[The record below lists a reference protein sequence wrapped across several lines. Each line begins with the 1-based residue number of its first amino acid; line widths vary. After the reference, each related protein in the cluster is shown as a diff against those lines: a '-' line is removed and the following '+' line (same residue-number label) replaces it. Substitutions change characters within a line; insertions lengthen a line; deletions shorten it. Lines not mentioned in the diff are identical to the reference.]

1 MLMPTKP
8 IYLDYNATTPI
19 ADEVAEAMLPYL
31 KEGFGNPSSSHP
43 YGQAAR
49 AAVDKARTQVATLLN
64 CQPAEVVFTGGG
76 TESNNT
82 VIKGVADASGWG
94 GGHLVVSAVEH
105 PAVIEPANWL
115 TKHGFRSTHLPVDG
129 LGRVDPDAVAEAIE
143 PDTILVSVMLANNE
157 VGTIQ
162 PIAEISK
169 IAHARGVPLHT
180 DAAQAVGKIPVDVD
194 ALGVDFLSV
203 AGHKFYAPK
212 GIGALY
218 IREGRHIA
226 PLLHGASHESGRRAG
241 TENVLEIVGLGRAAE
256 LARQGLPGSTPRIRQ
271 LRDRL
276 WEALSGSVPEIRR
289 NGDPAPQGG
298 LPNTLSVSF
307 RHIEANILLGIVGDR
322 LAASAGAA
330 CHAEDITISKVLEAM
345 RVPVDF
351 AMGTVRL
358 SLGAHTTAEEV
369 DSAAS
374 ILATAVGQLR

>member
-1 MLMPTKP
+1 MPTNP

-19 ADEVAEAMLPYL
+19 AEEVAGAMLPYL
-31 KEGFGNPSSSHP
+31 QGRFGNPSSSHP
-43 YGQAAR
+43 YGKAIR
-49 AAVDKARTQVATLLN
+49 AAVDEARAQVAALLG
-64 CQPAEVVFTGGG
+64 CQPAEVVFTSGG

-105 PAVIEPANWL
+105 PAVLEPCNWL
-115 TKHGFRSTHLPVDG
+115 TKHGFRTTQVPVDG
-129 LGRVDPDAVAEAIE
+129 LGRVDPDAVADAIE

-162 PIAEISK
+162 PIAEIAK

-218 IREGRHIA
+218 IREGRHFA
-226 PLLHGASHESGRRAG
+226 PLLHGAGHESGRRAG
-241 TENVLEIVGLGRAAE
+241 TEDVLEIVGLGRAAE
-256 LARQGLPGSTPRIRQ
+256 LARQSLPESTPRIRQ

-276 WEALSGSVPEIRR
+276 WKAISGSIPEIRR
-289 NGDPAPQGG
+289 NGDPAPEGG

-307 RHIEANILLGIVGDR
+307 RQVEANVLLGIVGDR

-330 CHAEDITISKVLEAM
+330 CHADDITISKVLEAM
-345 RVPVDF
+345 HVPADF

-358 SLGAHTTAEEV
+358 SLGMHTTAEEV